1 MSRNSVGCDTALA
14 CIAAMAVLSGCTQPK
29 QAPISS
35 TPPPLLEQQG
45 APFERGPLLPP
56 APPPPSAPPLGDKY
70 LFGSAEASVITTQTY
85 DQLVGYAVPLARKN
99 KRPKNSVIL
108 ADGARLDTPSFVSC
122 GKKPLAVVF
131 DADETLV
138 WNIGS
143 MRWFS
148 EHKVSF
154 DKQVWD
160 QWEKTGAGRAVAIP
174 GAIEGVNALRLAGI
188 TVIANTNRSAENA
201 IGTEETLRAAGLGE
215 FKHGETLF
223 LMGDDAGGSNKDMRR
238 ATISSRY
245 CVIAMVGDQLGDF
258 SQQFNV
264 KTLPAADRKA
274 LALSPSTRALW
285 GKGWFLLPNPL
296 YGPWDKLTADDTYP
310 PHTEWE
316 PK

>member
-1 MSRNSVGCDTALA
+1 MARNGVGGDTALTL
-14 CIAAMAVLSGCTQPK
+14 IAAMAVLAGCTQQK
-29 QAPISS
+29 LSRFDS
-35 TPPPLLEQQG
+35 TPPPVMEQEG

-56 APPPPSAPPLGDKY
+56 APPPPSAPVLGNQY

-85 DQLVGYAVPLARKN
+85 DQLVGYALPLAR
-99 KRPKNSVIL
+99 KRPKNSVVL
-108 ADGARLDTPSFVSC
+108 VDGSRLDTPSFVPC

-131 DADETLV
+131 DADETLI

-148 EHKVSF
+148 ERRIGF

-160 QWEKTGAGRAVAIP
+160 QWEKTGAGKAVAIP
-174 GAIEGVNALRLAGI
+174 GAIEGVNALRQAGI
-188 TVIANTNRSAENA
+188 TVVANTNRSAENA
-201 IGTEETLRAAGLGE
+201 TGTEETLRAAGLGE
-215 FKHGETLF
+215 FKHGDTLF
-223 LMGDDAGGSNKDMRR
+223 LMGDDAGGSSKDMRR

-258 SQQFNV
+258 SQQYNV
-264 KTLPAADRKA
+264 KDLPAYQRNAYA
-274 LALSPSTRALW
+274 TTPAIRALW

-296 YGPWDKLTADDTYP
+296 YGPWEKLKADDIYP